1 MRRSDFSSGIEPSS
15 LPPQALPLP
24 DQRRSLG
31 ARMNDFS
38 PPPPPLHLSRMDIG
52 RRVGQHAYPDRDAL
66 RGFTFVRG
74 CDSPRAS
81 TPHALTGWETAV
93 NRQPLPRA
101 VAFGFWLPPLGPM
114 RDFHPRSFIH
124 AQRTSIAAAQSD
136 GDAPAGRQTPAG
148 APSNAAPSLVQR
160 DKGTKAKGTGV
171 TVPGDAD
178 MIPNPHRRC
187 RPNPSPTSMARA
199 RQSNLRDENRRC
211 SSESTW

>member
-1 MRRSDFSSGIEPSS
+1 MTSRRRRPHYT
-15 LPPQALPLP
+15 PL
-24 DQRRSLG
+24 SNG
-31 ARMNDFS
+31 
-38 PPPPPLHLSRMDIG
+38 
-52 RRVGQHAYPDRDAL
+52 Y
-66 RGFTFVRG
+66 
-74 CDSPRAS
+74 RAS
-81 TPHALTGWETAV
+81 RWPARLPRQGCLTGIHFRSGLRFASGFHPA
-93 NRQPLPRA
+93 RPHGMGDGCQSPAAPRA

-199 RQSNLRDENRRC
+199 RQPDLRDENRRC